1 MGLNLILGDVASQY
15 SRASMFTL
23 RWSMPSWQM
32 SACERR
38 GRGAAAVRKGATRRP
53 KQLCGAV
60 HAAPGGPGRAR
71 GASCRRHGFPQFGLA
86 R

>member
-53 KQLCGAV
+53 ERLAAV
-60 HAAPGGPGRAR
+60 YGRAR
-71 GASCRRHGFPQFGLA
+71 RAGPGARCML
-86 R
+86 